1 MRKTF
6 CALTIA
12 AATAMAAPAMA
23 QGYQSQVYPGAGYD
37 RGTATA
43 AELGAGVVAGTVVG
57 LGISEGW
64 WTTAFGAALPTTA
77 AGAAVLGGVAGIGTV
92 ATIDALVQPCAG
104 FQALFDLNHG
114 RCVNGQYVGYSAQPV
129 GYAPA
134 PHYAAQPVRHHSR
147 HTYRHRYPG

>member
-6 CALTIA
+6 CALTLA
-12 AATAMAAPAMA
+12 AATAVAAPAMA
-23 QGYQSQVYPGAGYD
+23 QGYRGQNYQGYD
-37 RGTATA
+37 RTTATA

-57 LGISEGW
+57 VGISQGW
-64 WTTAFGAALPTTA
+64 WTSAFGAALPATA

-134 PHYAAQPVRHHSR
+134 THYAARPVRHHYR
-147 HTYRHRYPG
+147 HYRHRYPG